1 MPPTT
6 VTFAGTGD
14 ALGSGG
20 RLQTCIHVDAPDA
33 PVLLD
38 CGASALPALTR
49 VEVDLDAV
57 ETVLLTHL
65 HGDHFAGLPFLVL
78 DAQPRTGR
86 TVPLTIV
93 GPPGTESRV
102 KQAVEVLFPG
112 LSEVEQDF
120 ELEYVEFANR
130 DTVSLDGVAV
140 TPFRV
145 V

>member
-1 MPPTT
+1 
-6 VTFAGTGD
+6 
-14 ALGSGG
+14 
-20 RLQTCIHVDAPDA
+20 
-33 PVLLD
+33 
-38 CGASALPALTR
+38 
-49 VEVDLDAV
+49 
-57 ETVLLTHL
+57 
-65 HGDHFAGLPFLVL
+65 
-78 DAQPRTGR
+78 
-86 TVPLTIV
+86 V